1 MKKIG
6 AILEGAGVIDEIQ
19 LVRALSH
26 HRKWRCRLG
35 KSLIELGFVDEE
47 TIAKTVANQLG
58 YRYIELAPGATPREL
73 FETLPKKLAEEKLF
87 FPVGYS
93 NSPGDKS
100 VVIAF
105 SDPTDS
111 ALIDAVGKQIG
122 TSVEPVVA
130 RDSSID
136 DAVRGWDRWQVS
148 NPPSSHEATLLK
160 AHEDSTPAFDK
171 IEDAGDAEHKKP
183 GEVKFK
189 PPTTPEVRKPPP
201 EVALQNAPPDI
212 LLGSDSPDA
221 KASDSAPDI
230 LSVSDLHPIDEDKA
244 DSAPAFEVDHS
255 DPWEHAMPERTG
267 ESKEAKSF
275 VDDEKVPVAPAHEQL
290 DAPEQDIPAVNDI
303 EPVAPPPEILH
314 GRDALSAES
323 PDSAPDI
330 LSVSD
335 LHPIDGKEADS
346 APAFEV
352 DHSDPWEH
360 AMPERTGE
368 SKEAKSFVDD
378 EKVPVAPAHEQ
389 LDAPEQDIPAVNDI
403 EPVAPPPD
411 VIPTPEETFASSP
424 ARPDADGT
432 EPDMEGLN
440 TSAPPSPPSAGE
452 EPDLHDD
459 EPELL
464 SPGAIQELPDES
476 LPKPTPPN
484 SQAEVPKPEKPSWP
498 DEAPSQEPAPTLPA
512 PPPARSEQ
520 ASSEQKTDTES
531 TTEDIRKEMKELRE
545 EVAQLKTLVET
556 LLKKSGDT

>member
-303 EPVAPPPEILH
+303 EPVAPPP
-314 GRDALSAES
+314 
-323 PDSAPDI
+323 
-330 LSVSD
+330 
-335 LHPIDGKEADS
+335 
-346 APAFEV
+346 
-352 DHSDPWEH
+352 
-360 AMPERTGE
+360 
-368 SKEAKSFVDD
+368 
-378 EKVPVAPAHEQ
+378 
-389 LDAPEQDIPAVNDI
+389 
-403 EPVAPPPD
+403 D